1 MRGFGW
7 LRRRPHADGEFSER
21 EQIVW
26 QVRLAEKARRFED
39 MASAVVVL
47 VQCVT
52 TSHPNEHHQLH
63 QNPHIHPN
71 QNPSDSGAGS
81 GSGPTTPHQ
90 QQHLHAPP
98 SDAQPHSLL
107 TREERNLFA
116 VAFKS
121 VADRRRTALRGLE
134 LLHAPLLREALAT
147 KTDCTDSA
155 LLAKLD
161 QLELMQLEVALEL
174 RSLCD
179 GVIVRTYLYSY
190 YMYSLIHSRRFT
202 RFLLHLRASL
212 RQTLAH

>member
-1 MRGFGW
+1 MRGFDW
-7 LRRRPHADGEFSER
+7 LRRRTHADGELSER
-21 EQIVW
+21 EQVLW

-52 TSHPNEHHQLH
+52 TSHPNEHGQLH
-63 QNPHIHPN
+63 QSPHLHLDHNPN
-71 QNPSDSGAGS
+71 QSPIDSGSGS
-81 GSGPTTPHQ
+81 TSGPTTPQQ
-90 QQHLHAPP
+90 QQHPHAPP
-98 SDAQPHSLL
+98 SDPQPHSLL

-134 LLHAPLLREALAT
+134 LLRARSLREALAT
-147 KTDCTDSA
+147 KTDSTDRA

-179 GVIVRTYLYSY
+179 GVIVRTFHL
-190 YMYSLIHSRRFT
+190 LVLHS
-202 RFLLHLRASL
+202 
-212 RQTLAH
+212 